1 METLFIG
8 KKYYSFQELPSTN
21 TWLMES
27 LVAHKLPEG
36 TLVLAD
42 HQTKGK
48 GQFGAIWSSEP
59 FSSLT
64 FSILLKPIF
73 LPISNTYDISIC
85 IALAIHDCLN
95 ELRPGFKIKWPND
108 IYFENKKVAG
118 ILIENQIHKSSC
130 EHSVV
135 GIGLNVNQTEF
146 FKLPKATSLK
156 QIIGVNFPVQN
167 LLDRLC
173 ETIEA
178 RYLQLR
184 ANMYPSLL
192 KSYLEHMYW
201 FNEIHTFQ
209 TDALQFNASIIG
221 VLRNGRLLLK
231 FSDGSTRDFE
241 IKDLQFIA

>member
-1 METLFIG
+1 METLFVG

-42 HQTKGK
+42 HQTEGK

-59 FSSLT
+59 SSSLT

-241 IKDLQFIA
+241 IKELQFIV

>member
-42 HQTKGK
+42 HQTEGK

-59 FSSLT
+59 SSSLT

-73 LPISNTYDISIC
+73 LPISNTFDISIC

-231 FSDGSTRDFE
+231 FSDGSSRDFE
-241 IKDLQFIA
+241 IKELQFIV

>member
-42 HQTKGK
+42 HQTEGK

-59 FSSLT
+59 SSSLT

-156 QIIGVNFPVQN
+156 QIIGVNFPIQN

-231 FSDGSTRDFE
+231 FSDGSKRDFE
-241 IKDLQFIA
+241 IKELQFIA

>member
-241 IKDLQFIA
+241 IKELQFIA

>member
-8 KKYYSFQELPSTN
+8 KKHYSFQELPSTN

-42 HQTKGK
+42 HQTEGK

-59 FSSLT
+59 SSSLT

-73 LPISNTYDISIC
+73 LPISNTFDISIC

-231 FSDGSTRDFE
+231 FSDGSSRDFE
-241 IKDLQFIA
+241 IKELQFIV

>member
-27 LVAHKLPEG
+27 LVARKLPEG

-42 HQTKGK
+42 HQTEGK

-59 FSSLT
+59 SSSLT

-231 FSDGSTRDFE
+231 FSDGSKRDFE
-241 IKDLQFIA
+241 IKELQFIA

>member
-42 HQTKGK
+42 HQTEGK

-59 FSSLT
+59 SSSLT

-73 LPISNTYDISIC
+73 LPISNTFDISIC

-209 TDALQFNASIIG
+209 TKAIQFNASIIG

-241 IKDLQFIA
+241 IKELQFIS

>member
-42 HQTKGK
+42 HQTEGK

-59 FSSLT
+59 SSSLT

-73 LPISNTYDISIC
+73 LPISNTFDISIC

-241 IKDLQFIA
+241 IKELQFIV

>member
-8 KKYYSFQELPSTN
+8 KKYYTFQELPSTN
-21 TWLMES
+21 TWLMEF

-118 ILIENQIHKSSC
+118 ILIENQIHKSTC

-135 GIGLNVNQTEF
+135 GIGLNVNQTDF
-146 FKLPKATSLK
+146 FKLPNATSLK

-209 TDALQFNASIIG
+209 SNAMQFNASIIG
-221 VLRNGRLLLK
+221 ILRNGRLLLK

-241 IKDLQFIA
+241 IKELQFIV

>member
-21 TWLMES
+21 TWLKES

-36 TLVLAD
+36 TLVLAE
-42 HQTKGK
+42 HQTDGK

-118 ILIENQIHKSSC
+118 ILIENQIHKSTC

-135 GIGLNVNQTEF
+135 GIGLNVNQTDF
-146 FKLPKATSLK
+146 FKLPNAISLK
-156 QIIGVNFPVQN
+156 QIIGVNFPIQN

-209 TDALQFNASIIG
+209 SNAMQFNASIIG

-231 FSDGSTRDFE
+231 FSDGSRRDFE
-241 IKDLQFIA
+241 IKELQFIV

>member
-27 LVAHKLPEG
+27 LVARKLPEG

-42 HQTKGK
+42 HQTEGK

-59 FSSLT
+59 SSSLT

-209 TDALQFNASIIG
+209 TDDLQFNASIIG

-231 FSDGSTRDFE
+231 FSDGSKRDFE
-241 IKDLQFIA
+241 IKELQFIA

>member
-42 HQTKGK
+42 HQTEGK

-59 FSSLT
+59 SSSLT

-231 FSDGSTRDFE
+231 FSDGSKRDFE
-241 IKDLQFIA
+241 IKELQFIA

>member
-1 METLFIG
+1 METLFIA
-8 KKYYSFQELPSTN
+8 KKYYTFQELPSTN

-118 ILIENQIHKSSC
+118 ILIENQIHKSTC

-135 GIGLNVNQTEF
+135 GIGLNVNQTDF
-146 FKLPKATSLK
+146 FKLPNAISLK
-156 QIIGVNFPVQN
+156 QIIGVNFPIQN

-209 TDALQFNASIIG
+209 SNAIQFNATIIG

-241 IKDLQFIA
+241 IKELQFIV

>member
-8 KKYYSFQELPSTN
+8 KKYYTFQELPSTN

-118 ILIENQIHKSSC
+118 ILIENQIHKSTC

-135 GIGLNVNQTEF
+135 GIGLNVNQTDF
-146 FKLPKATSLK
+146 FKLPNAISLK

-209 TDALQFNASIIG
+209 SKAIQFNASIIG

-241 IKDLQFIA
+241 IKELQFIV

>member
-42 HQTKGK
+42 HQTEGK

-59 FSSLT
+59 SSSLT

-73 LPISNTYDISIC
+73 LPISNTFDISIC

-209 TDALQFNASIIG
+209 TNAIQFNATIIG

-231 FSDGSTRDFE
+231 FSDGSKRDFE
-241 IKDLQFIA
+241 IKELQFIA

>member
-1 METLFIG
+1 METLFVG

-59 FSSLT
+59 SSSLT

-241 IKDLQFIA
+241 IKELQFIV

>member
-36 TLVLAD
+36 TLVLAE
-42 HQTKGK
+42 HQTDGK

-59 FSSLT
+59 SSSLT

-231 FSDGSTRDFE
+231 FSDGSKRDFE
-241 IKDLQFIA
+241 IKELQFIA

>member
-8 KKYYSFQELPSTN
+8 KKHYTFQELPSTN

-118 ILIENQIHKSSC
+118 ILIENQIHKSTC

-184 ANMYPSLL
+184 ANMYPNLL

-231 FSDGSTRDFE
+231 FSDGSKRDFE
-241 IKDLQFIA
+241 IKELQFIA

>member
-8 KKYYSFQELPSTN
+8 KKYYNFQELPSTN

-118 ILIENQIHKSSC
+118 ILIENQIHKSTC

-135 GIGLNVNQTEF
+135 GIGLNVNQTDF
-146 FKLPKATSLK
+146 FKLPHATSLT

-209 TDALQFNASIIG
+209 SNAMQFNASIIG

-241 IKDLQFIA
+241 IKELQFIV

>member
-8 KKYYSFQELPSTN
+8 KKYFSFQELPSTN

-27 LVAHKLPEG
+27 LAVHKLPEG
-36 TLVLAD
+36 TLVLAE
-42 HQTKGK
+42 HQTDGK

-73 LPISNTYDISIC
+73 LPISNTFDISIC

-118 ILIENQIHKSSC
+118 ILIENQIHKSTC
-130 EHSVV
+130 EHSVI
-135 GIGLNVNQTEF
+135 GIGLNVNQTDF
-146 FKLPKATSLK
+146 LKLPKATSLK
-156 QIIGVNFPVQN
+156 QIIGVNFPIKN

-184 ANMYPSLL
+184 ANMYPSLF

-201 FNEIHTFQ
+201 FDEIHTFQ
-209 TDALQFNASIIG
+209 TNAKQFNASIIG
-221 VLRNGRLLLK
+221 VLRNGKLLVK

-241 IKDLQFIA
+241 IKELQFIA

>member
-27 LVAHKLPEG
+27 LVARKLPEG

-42 HQTKGK
+42 HQTEGK

-59 FSSLT
+59 SSSLT

-241 IKDLQFIA
+241 IKELQFIV

>member
-27 LVAHKLPEG
+27 FVTHKLPEG
-36 TLVLAD
+36 TLVLAE
-42 HQTKGK
+42 HQTDGK

-118 ILIENQIHKSSC
+118 ILIENQIHKSTC
-130 EHSVV
+130 KHSVV
-135 GIGLNVNQTEF
+135 GIGLNVNQTDF
-146 FKLPKATSLK
+146 FKLPNAISLK
-156 QIIGVNFPVQN
+156 QIIGVNFPIQN

-209 TDALQFNASIIG
+209 SNAIQFNATIIG

-241 IKDLQFIA
+241 IKELQFIV

>member
-42 HQTKGK
+42 HQTEGK

-59 FSSLT
+59 SSSLT

-73 LPISNTYDISIC
+73 LPISNTFDISIC

-118 ILIENQIHKSSC
+118 ILIENQFHKSSC

-209 TDALQFNASIIG
+209 TNAIQFNATIIG

-231 FSDGSTRDFE
+231 FSDGSKRDFE
-241 IKDLQFIA
+241 IKELQFIA

>member
-42 HQTKGK
+42 HQTEGK

-59 FSSLT
+59 SSSLT

-209 TDALQFNASIIG
+209 TNAIQFNATIIG

-231 FSDGSTRDFE
+231 FSDGSKRDFE
-241 IKDLQFIA
+241 IKELQFIA

>member
-73 LPISNTYDISIC
+73 LPISNTFDISIC

-241 IKDLQFIA
+241 IKELQFIA

>member
-1 METLFIG
+1 
-8 KKYYSFQELPSTN
+8 
-21 TWLMES
+21 
-27 LVAHKLPEG
+27 
-36 TLVLAD
+36 
-42 HQTKGK
+42 
-48 GQFGAIWSSEP
+48 
-59 FSSLT
+59 
-64 FSILLKPIF
+64 
-73 LPISNTYDISIC
+73 
-85 IALAIHDCLN
+85 LAIHDCLN

-156 QIIGVNFPVQN
+156 QIIGVNFPIQN

-231 FSDGSTRDFE
+231 FSDGSKRDFE
-241 IKDLQFIA
+241 IKELQFIA

>member
-27 LVAHKLPEG
+27 LVARKLPEG

-42 HQTKGK
+42 HQTEGK

-59 FSSLT
+59 SSSLT

-231 FSDGSTRDFE
+231 FSDGSKRDFE
-241 IKDLQFIA
+241 